1 MTSIHTIAHQLTMC
15 ARNCKHTTTNK
26 SLICG
31 RCEDRIH
38 DWLTQLPDKYA
49 MLAMFLEPGSIE
61 RNPDQKATKNPTPPI
76 PVRVEVLD
84 LLDTRLGRKWQGTAA
99 AKDRRGVIGQ
109 LQGAC
114 EALIE
119 RRPLT
124 TEPLPIT
131 VTAACRLLDR
141 HRFWIYEQDWVTEL
155 YNDLDS
161 LTKQIKNA
169 VGEYRRPPVGRC
181 HVIPEDAEEPCGSG
195 LFANKYGGVRCSGCG
210 ATWDAAHL
218 RQLGLAQAASEQEA
232 S

>member
-1 MTSIHTIAHQLTMC
+1 MTDIHTIARPQPMC
-15 ARNCKHTTTNK
+15 RRGCKKTTVNK
-26 SLICG
+26 SQICE

-38 DWLTQLPDKYA
+38 TWLTQLPDKYA

-61 RNPDQKATKNPTPPI
+61 KNPDSKATKNPTPPI
-76 PVRVEVLD
+76 PVRLEVLD

-99 AKDRRGVIGQ
+99 AKDRRGVVGE

-124 TEPLPIT
+124 TEPLPVT
-131 VTAACRLLDR
+131 VTGACRLLDR
-141 HRFWIYEQDWVTEL
+141 HRFWMYEQEWVTDL
-155 YNDLDS
+155 YDDLERIIRD
-161 LTKQIKNA
+161 IKNA
-169 VGEYRRPPVGRC
+169 VGEYRRPPVGHC
-181 HVIPEDAEEPCGSG
+181 HVIPENQEDPCGGG
-195 LFANKYGGVRCSGCG
+195 LFANKHGGVRCSACG
-210 ATWDAAHL
+210 STWDAAHL